1 MEDLDDVAILVPDE
15 SDVRE
20 VNDFLTQRGINT
32 QVHYRTGNV
41 VPFRTINTLDFQITT
56 YHVFLH
62 TMQQKGLNS
71 TMFLFHLLM
80 RRIPVKGMLS
90 M

>member
-20 VNDFLTQRGINT
+20 VNDFLNQRGVNT

-41 VPFRTINTLDFQITT
+41 VPFRTVNTLDF
-56 YHVFLH
+56 
-62 TMQQKGLNS
+62 
-71 TMFLFHLLM
+71 
-80 RRIPVKGMLS
+80 
-90 M
+90 